1 MFLLLLLK
9 NKYFILLETLS
20 IYYIIMAKFVE
31 MDERVKFKDQIE
43 EKIDGSVILINKFNV
58 AQGKVEQDWRDDA
71 TNFKQQPGFI
81 STQLHK
87 GIGKSSVFI
96 NYAVWESIEHYKK
109 AINKILFS
117 SKSRS
122 PLLKYDDESL
132 VISPHLFKKVAIP
145 GICVD

>member
-1 MFLLLLLK
+1 
-9 NKYFILLETLS
+9 
-20 IYYIIMAKFVE
+20 MAKFVE
-31 MDERVKFKDQIE
+31 MDNRVKFKDQIE

-58 AQGKVEQDWRDDA
+58 EPGKVEQFLKDWGEDA

-81 STQLHK
+81 STQLHR

-109 AINKILFS
+109 AIKKILFS
-117 SKSRS
+117 SKSQS

-132 VISPHLFKKVAIP
+132 VLSPHLFKKVAVR